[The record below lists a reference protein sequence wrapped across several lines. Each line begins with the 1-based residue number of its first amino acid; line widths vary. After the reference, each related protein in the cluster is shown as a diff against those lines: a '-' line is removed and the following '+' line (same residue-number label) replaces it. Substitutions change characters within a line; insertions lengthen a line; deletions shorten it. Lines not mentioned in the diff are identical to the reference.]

1 VALKVIQ
8 IANGRFVALGP
19 MRTPGQKKTIVAT
32 DLSVRSSANAA
43 VGSKQVWRPVW
54 IR

>member
-1 VALKVIQ
+1 LAEEWMVAAVHLCGGI
-8 IANGRFVALGP
+8 
-19 MRTPGQKKTIVAT
+19 
-32 DLSVRSSANAA
+32 SANAA